1 MDSLFLTKRLSV
13 RNAKFTDIYRVM
25 EMETDK
31 DNRKFIWQG
40 TYEEHINEI
49 ESETDLLLVFED
61 IGDNSFIGYSLI
73 CLTPKSEVFELRRI
87 AIDKKGLGY
96 GQEVMQ
102 GLLKFCFDTLKMNR
116 FWLDVYPDN
125 GVGIALYKKLGF
137 IHEGTLRQ
145 SYKSDRGYLDQMIFS
160 ILKEDYK

>member
-13 RNAKFTDIYRVM
+13 RNAKFTDIYRIM
-25 EMETDK
+25 EMEADK

-61 IGDNSFIGYSLI
+61 IGDSSFIGYSLI

-87 AIDKKGLGY
+87 AIDKKGLVY

-102 GLLKFCFDTLKMNR
+102 GLLKFC
-116 FWLDVYPDN
+116 
-125 GVGIALYKKLGF
+125 
-137 IHEGTLRQ
+137 
-145 SYKSDRGYLDQMIFS
+145 
-160 ILKEDYK
+160 